1 MILRTYRM
9 KLFDKYKI
17 IIFTLIAGFFVS
29 LVSCT
34 STNNVPEG
42 KLLLK
47 KNKIIVNGKDKIR
60 ENLNSYII
68 QKPNAKFS
76 FKLWLYNIGNPDF
89 EKKWE
94 EDIKKYQDTTNFW
107 TKLLSE
113 KQMIGFANFKKN
125 IQLWYFKQGEAPV
138 LLDEKKTKKSIET
151 LRLYYIDQGYF
162 KTKTQYKI
170 DTLINKNAEVVYDIT
185 TDNPFYIDSISHQI
199 PSKVLDT
206 LYNQNIN
213 KSLIKTGQIVKTE
226 NFENEAIRLTEI
238 FRNSG
243 VFHFSKYAIT
253 FRDIDST
260 RADFKAN
267 VLVDIENQIIETEDT
282 VFEKPYEISY
292 IKDVNIY
299 TDYSFFSKPER
310 IKDSLYFDHLK
321 IMAFG
326 DINYKPKFL
335 TRSIF
340 IKPGE
345 TYSDLNLEL
354 TRKHLRSLQSFKTI
368 KINFEENEPNQL
380 TANILLTPVK
390 RFGLKFE
397 TEATHSNQKPFGFSG
412 KTSFSN
418 HNTFR
423 GNEILQLSLQG
434 SFLNSTTVNSSNFF
448 NAWEFGSDLSF
459 KIPRISFP
467 FKIEKIIPQRMF
479 PKTNFTIGSSF
490 QKNIGLDKERFT
502 GIIEYAWQPTNKI
515 NHSFEIFNTQFIKN
529 LNISSFFSIY
539 SSEYNKVEAIKN
551 DFYPN
556 DSLTTSNAIA
566 FIENVI
572 NDVGFKINEP
582 ESYQTIENVLY
593 RHKIITEDIL
603 VPSVSYVY
611 SYNSQDDYKDNDF
624 HFYKIRLSS
633 AGLLSNLV
641 SKKTEDGTKQFLGT
655 NIAQYLK
662 LDLEYKKY
670 WEVSATK
677 TLAFRYNMGIAIPYG
692 NSKVIPF
699 SRSYF
704 AGGTNDIRA
713 WKIYELGPGSEKTGL
728 EFNVG
733 NLKLLSSLEY
743 RFDIFGSLKG
753 ALFADAGN
761 IWDISDTKLTTV
773 GSQFKGLGSLKNT
786 ALGTGIGFR
795 YDFSFLV
802 FRADVGFKTYEPY
815 ETTGNK
821 WFRHYNLKNAVLN
834 LGINYPF

>member
-1 MILRTYRM
+1 M
-9 KLFDKYKI
+9 KLFNQYKI
-17 IIFTLIAGFFVS
+17 IIFILFIGFFIG
-29 LVSCT
+29 LVSCNVT
-34 STNNVPEG
+34 KNVPAG
-42 KLLLK
+42 KLMLK
-47 KNKIIVNGKDKIR
+47 ENKINVNEKDKSDT
-60 ENLNSYII
+60 NLNPYIL
-68 QKPNAKFS
+68 QKPNVKL
-76 FKLWLYNIGNPDF
+76 FKWFPLQLWLYNMGNPDF
-89 EKKWE
+89 EKKWQN
-94 EDIKKYQDTTNFW
+94 DISKYQDSTYFW
-107 TKLLSE
+107 TQLLSE

-125 IQLWYFKQGEAPV
+125 IRLWYFKQGEAPV
-138 LLDEKKTKKSIET
+138 LLDEKKTQKSLET

-162 KTKTQYKI
+162 KAKTQYKI
-170 DTLINKNAEVVYDIT
+170 DTLINKKAEVVYKVT
-185 TDNPFYIDSISHQI
+185 TGSPFYIDSIFHQI
-199 PSKVLDT
+199 PSKVLDR
-206 LYNQNIN
+206 LYNQNID
-213 KSLIKTGQIVKTE
+213 KTLIKAGQIFKTE

-243 VFHFSKYAIT
+243 VFHFSKYAIN

-260 RADFKAN
+260 RADFKTD
-267 VLVDIENQIIETEDT
+267 VLVDIGNQIIESEDT

-292 IKDVNIY
+292 IKDVNIF
-299 TDYSFFSKPER
+299 TDYTFSAKPEG
-310 IKDSLYFDHLK
+310 IKDSLDFDNLK
-321 IMAFG
+321 IMAYG
-326 DINYKPKFL
+326 EINYKPRFL

-345 TYSDLNLEL
+345 TYSDFNLEL

-390 RFGLKFE
+390 RFGFKIE
-397 TEATHSNQKPFGFSG
+397 TEATHSNQKPLGISG
-412 KTSFSN
+412 KMSFSN

-423 GNEILQLSLQG
+423 GNEILQFSLQG
-434 SFLNSTTVNSSNFF
+434 SFLNSSNINSPKFF
-448 NAWEFGSDLSF
+448 NAWEVGADIAF
-459 KIPRISFP
+459 KIPRISLP

-502 GIIEYAWQPTNKI
+502 GIIEYAWQPINKI
-515 NHSFEIFNTQFIKN
+515 NHSLEVFNMQFIKN
-529 LNISSFFSIY
+529 LNILSFFNIY
-539 SSEYNKVEAIKN
+539 SSEFKKIEKIKD
-551 DFYPN
+551 DFYPFYVL
-556 DSLTTSNAIA
+556 DASTALG
-566 FIENVI
+566 FIKYVLGDN
-572 NDVGFKINEP
+572 GFHENEP
-582 ESYQTIENVLY
+582 DSYQIVENVLY
-593 RHKIITEDIL
+593 RYNIITEDIL
-603 VPSVSYVY
+603 VPSISYSY
-611 SYNSQDDYKDNDF
+611 TYNSQNNFKDNDF

-641 SKKTEDGTKQFLGT
+641 SKKTENGTKQFLGT

-670 WEVSATK
+670 WQVSSTK

-773 GSQFKGLGSLKNT
+773 GSQFIGLSSLKNT

-802 FRADVGFKTYEPY
+802 FRADVGLKTYEPY

-821 WFRHYNLKNAVLN
+821 WFRHYNLKNAELN